1 MVSVKVC
8 LWNIQNFGQNAEKYN
23 GHGLKDQANA
33 LRNDF
38 IARFI
43 VANAIDV
50 VLVQEVS
57 STATPALTNL
67 QTKLNALNSGGAQD
81 WSFSWCGSAIADGN
95 VDVVRRPKH
104 VAFRTGARTEGYAVL
119 WRSEQTKRFTMV
131 QALNQIAAGTN
142 VAGKTGAAGKTSPLN
157 ISQLGRPTAT
167 EDGKFAAIGGFRPP
181 VRFPYQKKSNGPGYD
196 RLTVWPKLSYP
207 PTARTD
213 ALGVQWAKSR
223 RPVYVVLKLKDDDDH
238 LCVVSVY
245 HAPSSQSRASWGA
258 FVAGLSRELYATER
272 VENGTPSGKQFRVI
286 DKGVFGGDFN
296 LSVNKDK
303 WPGDYQYFTA
313 PFGQAA
319 HAGANR
325 TETPGHAEPD
335 AKRRT
340 TVQLLAD
347 NHKTAIKSKNADD
360 YLKWKID
367 LAFCTGNV
375 TAKRVDLL
383 AELTTDSKGIYS
395 GPLQS
400 THAFMAAVQAGIAK
414 APATQPQRLD
424 ASTGP
429 QKQVTSRRKEKIFH
443 SWVPIISGAWGGT
456 FTDWPESLKQFQA
469 GRVTDPRRAAEF
481 IHIFVSDHLPLV
493 AEVPA

>member
-1 MVSVKVC
+1 MASVKVC

-23 GHGLKDQANA
+23 GHGVKDQANA

-38 IARFI
+38 VARFI
-43 VANAIDV
+43 HANAIDV

-67 QTKLNALNSGGAQD
+67 QTKLNALNAGGTQD
-81 WSFSWCGSAIADGN
+81 WSYSWCGSAIARGN
-95 VDVVRRPKH
+95 VDVVRMPND

-142 VAGKTGAAGKTSPLN
+142 VAGPGGSTSPLN

-167 EDGKFAAIGGFRPP
+167 EKGKFGAIGGF
-181 VRFPYQKKSNGPGYD
+181 VRGQRYPYRGKANAPGYVPLD
-196 RLTVWPKLSYP
+196 HWPKLSYP
-207 PTARTD
+207 PTARTE
-213 ALGVQWAKSR
+213 ALGVQWAKAR
-223 RPVYVVLKLKDDDDH
+223 RPVYIVLRLTDDTD
-238 LCVVSVY
+238 LCPVCVY

-258 FVAGLSRELYATER
+258 FVAGLAREIYAIEP
-272 VENGTPSGKQFRVI
+272 VNKDTPMAKPPQTVR
-286 DKGVFGGDFN
+286 KGVFGGDFN
-296 LSVNKDK
+296 LSINKDK

-313 PFGQAA
+313 PFGQAPN
-319 HAGANR
+319 AGANR
-325 TETPGHAEPD
+325 TETPGHSESD

-347 NHKTAIKSKNADD
+347 NHRAPIKSKSADD

-367 LAFCTGNV
+367 LAFCTRNV

-383 AELTTDSKGIYS
+383 AELTADSKGIYS
-395 GPLQS
+395 VPLQR
-400 THAFMAAVQAGIAK
+400 THAFMAAVQTGIAK

-424 ASTGP
+424 AVTGP
-429 QKQVTSRRKEKIFH
+429 QKQVTSRRKKKKV
-443 SWVPIISGAWGGT
+443 SVWVPIISGAWGGT